1 MKWQLSM
8 KTITGS
14 RAAGQLGS
22 LHWPRATCGKCKSK
36 PQTFVE
42 NTQNCRDPSP
52 SPGRIYLVQLLRVV
66 AGNQKEDIRADI
78 LRHGI
83 VVAHNL
89 AVVHQE
95 FRVGHEFGDAQHSRG
110 SLHREER
117 KNTVKSIG
125 EGDDEGQP
133 HSQSESQGRVRECEI
148 ADSSYRVY
156 TQSVPEHASR

>member
-1 MKWQLSM
+1 M

-110 SLHREER
+110 SLQKGRGEKKQLNRWGREM
-117 KNTVKSIG
+117 KKGLT
-125 EGDDEGQP
+125 
-133 HSQSESQGRVRECEI
+133 HSQKVKEEYKG
-148 ADSSYRVY
+148 AK
-156 TQSVPEHASR
+156 